1 MDMKLLLFWFSC
13 FAGGVECRSL
23 DWDTLDVVTY
33 PLFVVEYLL
42 FSGTKDNPGLDL
54 TRLNFFRY
62 EYFRQPVNLKVE
74 ILSRLCDDMTDAEVL
89 RSELNKRSFAVEFE
103 MELDRKTNTE
113 MRRRKRAMIEL
124 ADDLSLDNEVID
136 TSFDR
141 NSDDCCFCKMD
152 GSLLCCD
159 GCPAAYHSK
168 CVGLASHLLPEGDW
182 YCPECAFDR
191 RVPGLK
197 PEKQIRGAEFIEID
211 PHGRKYYN
219 SCGYLLV

>member
-1 MDMKLLLFWFSC
+1 M
-13 FAGGVECRSL
+13 
-23 DWDTLDVVTY
+23 VTY

-42 FSGTKDNPGLDL
+42 FSGSKDNPGLDL
-54 TRLNFFRY
+54 TRLNFFRN
-62 EYFRQPVNLKVE
+62 EYFRQPMHLKIE
-74 ILSRLCDDMTDAEVL
+74 ILSRLCDDMTDAEVV
-89 RSELNKRSFAVEFE
+89 RSELNKRSFAAEFE
-103 MELDRKTNTE
+103 MEHDRKMNTE
-113 MRRRKRAMIEL
+113 MRRRKRNMMEL
-124 ADDLSLDNEVID
+124 ADDLSLNDEVTG

-211 PHGRKYYN
+211 PHGRKYYS